1 MDEVPRAE
9 QRRQVKE
16 LLKEHDEL
24 QKVGVFGFAFFFFSP
39 YFLQGSGVD
48 CGCRQMVESMEGAGG
63 KWRERGAEIFG
74 GGLFSFLFF
83 F

>member
-24 QKVGVFGFAFFFFSP
+24 QKVGLFGFAFFFHLIF
-39 YFLQGSGVD
+39 QGSGVD
-48 CGCRQMVESMEGAGG
+48 CGCGQMVVSMEGAGG

-74 GGLFSFLFF
+74 GGLFSFFF
-83 F
+83 FF